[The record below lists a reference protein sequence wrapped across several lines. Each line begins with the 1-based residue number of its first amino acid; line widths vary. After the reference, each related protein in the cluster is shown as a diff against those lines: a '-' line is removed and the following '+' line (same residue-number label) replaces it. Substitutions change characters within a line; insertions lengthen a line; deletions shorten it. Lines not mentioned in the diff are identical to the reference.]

1 VLARHSAS
9 ARRRENLPTAGRRE
23 SRLGSIKKGNNRIE
37 DWIPASAGM
46 TFQVEE
52 FLTQYI
58 RFPFMKKT
66 NAARFLDGLKMDY
79 KLCEYEID
87 ESDLSAES
95 VARKMGL
102 PPEQVFKTLVAR
114 GDKTGVLVACIP
126 GNSELDLKAMAMISG
141 NKKVD
146 MVPMKEIQ
154 QLTGY
159 IRGGVSPI
167 GIKKHYPIFLDESAT
182 MFPFISISAGSR
194 GSQIFISPGDLI
206 KALDIKLCKIARS

>member
-1 VLARHSAS
+1 
-9 ARRRENLPTAGRRE
+9 
-23 SRLGSIKKGNNRIE
+23 
-37 DWIPASAGM
+37 
-46 TFQVEE
+46 
-52 FLTQYI
+52 
-58 RFPFMKKT
+58 MKKT
-66 NAARFLDGLKMDY
+66 NAARVLDGLKMDY

-126 GNSELDLKAMAMISG
+126 GNSELDLKAMATISG

-167 GIKKHYPIFLDESAT
+167 GIKKHYPIFLDESA
-182 MFPFISISAGSR
+182 MKFPFISISAGAR

-206 KALDIKLCKIARS
+206 KALNIKLCKIARS